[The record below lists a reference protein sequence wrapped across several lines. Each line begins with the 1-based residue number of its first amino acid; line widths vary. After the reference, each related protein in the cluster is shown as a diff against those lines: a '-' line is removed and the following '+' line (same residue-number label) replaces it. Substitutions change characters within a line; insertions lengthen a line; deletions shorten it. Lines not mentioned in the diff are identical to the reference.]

1 MNEMILF
8 NKWLE
13 QNVGLV
19 FLVSIGFNILIFVLF
34 VTANVKLKKYRTLLQ
49 ESEGADLEQL
59 LLNLLEKTEVVRNK
73 QNKIE
78 EQLTNN
84 QILEEK
90 HLQNWSLVRFQA
102 FQNTGG
108 DQSFAFA
115 VLDALGDGI
124 VMSSIFGREEARVY
138 CKPVQ
143 RGKSTYPLSEEEK
156 EAIEKAL
163 GNVKKG

>member
-49 ESEGADLEQL
+49 ESEGTDLEQL